1 MTAVSEYV
9 RGRKEKKK
17 QILALKIKANWT
29 DTTMNECM
37 LKFGRFFLN
46 SNIKLQDSG
55 RYFLQI

>member
-37 LKFGRFFLN
+37 LKFGRFFF
-46 SNIKLQDSG
+46 KQ
-55 RYFLQI
+55 QH